1 MDPLEEA
8 KAYHEVEK
16 NPIFQHALQLLREIE
31 PQLKG
36 NWHYKV
42 VSFLQRYDNR

>member
-1 MDPLEEA
+1 MDHDEEA
-8 KAYHEVEK
+8 KAYYEVK
-16 NPIFQHALQLLREIE
+16 DNPIFQHALQLLKEIE

-42 VSFLQRYDNR
+42 VSFLQRYDKR